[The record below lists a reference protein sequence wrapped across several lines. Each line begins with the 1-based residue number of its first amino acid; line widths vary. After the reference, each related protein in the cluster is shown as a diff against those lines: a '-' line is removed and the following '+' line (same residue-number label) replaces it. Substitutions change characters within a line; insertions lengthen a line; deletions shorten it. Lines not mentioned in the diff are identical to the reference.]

1 MADKNDVIGSS
12 QEVGGASTAP
22 SDVKK
27 KPGRPKGAI
36 NKNVIKSIMKKTKRK
51 NEMPRKVMLHPAVSF
66 HLNSTFCAYCHVP
79 GKWGLQ

>member
-1 MADKNDVIGSS
+1 MLGVITKSTTGNKDDITGSS
-12 QEVGGASTAP
+12 QEASIAG

-27 KPGRPKGAI
+27 KPGRPKGVL

-66 HLNSTFCAYCHVP
+66 HF
-79 GKWGLQ
+79 